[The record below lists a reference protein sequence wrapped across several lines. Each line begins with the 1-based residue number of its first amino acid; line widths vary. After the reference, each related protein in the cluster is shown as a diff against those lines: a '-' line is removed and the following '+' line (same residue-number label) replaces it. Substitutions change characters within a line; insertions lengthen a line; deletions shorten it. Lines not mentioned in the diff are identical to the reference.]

1 MSRRWWHSGAVAA
14 AAADRAIGSIACGV
28 LRKVD
33 GQRFPLMSEQMGKV
47 KLREI
52 RIVVA
57 DMVEITADF
66 LLSPW

>member
-1 MSRRWWHSGAVAA
+1 
-14 AAADRAIGSIACGV
+14 
-28 LRKVD
+28 
-33 GQRFPLMSEQMGKV
+33 MSEQMGKV